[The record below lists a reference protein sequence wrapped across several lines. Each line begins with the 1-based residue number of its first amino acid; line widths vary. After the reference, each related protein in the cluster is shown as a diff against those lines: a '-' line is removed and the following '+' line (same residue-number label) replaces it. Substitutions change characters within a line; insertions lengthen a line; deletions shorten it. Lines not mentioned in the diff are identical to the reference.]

1 MDLVERGLDRAAN
14 GVLNGDFSATRR
26 IQDCD
31 GIAALPFFMS
41 LRAAIRAVV
50 TAARR
55 DLGAANDRSE
65 FAASA
70 KRYFDLALELLAPAQ
85 PTVVCTGGLS
95 GTGKTLLARALA
107 PSLAPVPG
115 ALVLRSDV
123 ERKALLGVAEHDRL
137 PADAYRAETTER
149 VLVSDAGR
157 QGRARRARRPFG
169 HRRRGIR
176 RSRKERAAI
185 ETAAA
190 AAGARFR
197 GLFLIAD
204 LATRL
209 QRVAT
214 READASDADAAI
226 ARRQEEFDLGALGW
240 TRVDASGSPEAT
252 LTKAP
257 RSAKN
262 NARAALFSRR

>member
-1 MDLVERGLDRAAN
+1 
-14 GVLNGDFSATRR
+14 
-26 IQDCD
+26 
-31 GIAALPFFMS
+31 MS
-41 LRAAIRAVV
+41 LPRGAIS
-50 TAARR
+50 ARR
-55 DLGAANDRSE
+55 TTASE

-149 VLVSDAGR
+149 VYRMLTDKAARVARAGHSVIVDAVFAKP
-157 QGRARRARRPFG
+157 Q
-169 HRRRGIR
+169 
-176 RSRKERAAI
+176 ERAAI

-190 AAGARFR
+190 AAGAQFR
-197 GLFLIAD
+197 GLFLVAD

-226 ARRQEEFDLGALGW
+226 ARRQEEFDLGAVGW

-252 LTKAP
+252 LTKA
-257 RSAKN
+257 
-262 NARAALFSRR
+262 RAALK